1 VSDRSEPAPEYR
13 TVGSRE
19 VYRSR
24 WLRLRE
30 DEIVRADG
38 TPGIYGVVSKANFAI
53 VIPRHDDGSFTLVEQ
68 YRYPVAE
75 RCLEFP
81 QGADDRR
88 PDLDPVVLARQELAE
103 ETGLR
108 AAEACLLG
116 RVHHAYGYSD
126 QQMAIVLATGLEQG
140 EAALEVEEQGLVV
153 VRVAAAELAEMMR
166 DGRIRDCASLAA
178 YGMLLLHEAS

>member
-1 VSDRSEPAPEYR
+1 MPEYR
-13 TVGSRE
+13 TLGSRE
-19 VYRSR
+19 IYRNR

-38 TPGIYGVVSKANFAI
+38 TPGRYSVLEKADFAL

-81 QGADDRR
+81 QGADETQ
-88 PDLDPVVLARQELAE
+88 PDLDPLGLARQELAE

-108 AAEACLLG
+108 AERVQLLG
-116 RVHHAYGYSD
+116 RLHHAYGYSS
-126 QQMAIVLATGLEQG
+126 QGVSVVLATGLTPG
-140 EAALEVEEQGLVV
+140 PTAREVEEQGMTV
-153 VRVAAAELAEMMR
+153 VRTSGDDVRAMMR
-166 DGRIRDCASLAA
+166 DGRIRDCVSLAA
-178 YGMLLLHEAS
+178 YALLLLRTEE